1 MSSAPTP
8 PSSGSDASA
17 PATGGGSFGPPGG
30 SGMSTNGECL
40 LKVQDVS
47 LALGGQLI
55 LDAVNFEIHD
65 RVRPGVCTGQLAAL
79 LGPSG
84 VGKTRLLRIIA
95 RLDDPDRGAVLGV
108 KGHALSAGQVGV
120 VFQDYPLLKHH
131 TVQGNLMIAGIANGL
146 SRAAAKDRAAVLL
159 ERFRLSDR
167 AKHYPAQLS
176 GGQKQ
181 RVAIAQQIVV
191 PKNLLLMDEP
201 FSGLDPQALD
211 EVAQLLVEV
220 ANMDELNTIIVVT
233 HDIHAAMVVCDT
245 LLMLGRSHTPEGK
258 TIPGANIKATYDLVA
273 RDLAWRKGIDET
285 YEFAQLEREIR
296 GKFKE
301 L

>member
-8 PSSGSDASA
+8 PTSGSDDSA
-17 PATGGGSFGPPGG
+17 SFGPPGG
-30 SGMSTNGECL
+30 SGTSTNGECL
-40 LKVQDVS
+40 LKVENVS
-47 LALGGQLI
+47 LKLGGQQI
-55 LDAVNFEIHD
+55 LDSVNFEIYD
-65 RVRPGVCTGQLAAL
+65 RIRPGVCTGQLAAL

-95 RLDDPDRGAVLGV
+95 RLDDPDAGAVLGV
-108 KGHALSAGQVGV
+108 KGVPLEAGHVGV
-120 VFQDYPLLKHH
+120 VFQDYPLLKHR
-131 TVQGNLMIAGIANGL
+131 TVQSNLEIAGIANGL
-146 SRAAAKDRAAVLL
+146 TREESRKRALSLL

-181 RVAIAQQIVV
+181 RVAIAQQILV
-191 PKNLLLMDEP
+191 PKHLLLMDEP

-245 LLMLGRSHTPEGK
+245 LFMLGRSHSPDGQL
-258 TIPGANIKATYDLVA
+258 IPGANIKQNYDLVA
-273 RDLAWRKGIDET
+273 RDLAWRKGIDE
-285 YEFAQLEREIR
+285 
-296 GKFKE
+296 
-301 L
+301 